1 MALFKNS
8 EAYSKYSDKELM
20 KIWTDAYKLSKKLNY
35 EEGTSNAIQKIL
47 TIKVNS
53 LNTENFETYLSEGIV
68 LAERRKDISFET
80 RLLMYKSLYY
90 TSPDAGRMAF
100 LKPAT
105 GLEHYR
111 LIVFN
116 GSKWSFWKP

>member
-1 MALFKNS
+1 
-8 EAYSKYSDKELM
+8 
-20 KIWTDAYKLSKKLNY
+20 
-35 EEGTSNAIQKIL
+35 
-47 TIKVNS
+47 
-53 LNTENFETYLSEGIV
+53 LSEGII
-68 LAERRKDISFET
+68 LAEKSKEKSLET
-80 RLLMYKSLYY
+80 RLLMFKSLYY
-90 TSPDAGRMAF
+90 TSPNAGRMAF